1 LLRLKLM
8 LFFLLPLCACTSF
21 ITKPEETLLKEKEK
35 NVYILKKDID
45 LETKKLK
52 KGDAVRILIATGR
65 EWLKV
70 YAYPVRVEKLKAER
84 FLLVYLFEDEFVN
97 KQFNIDLFNEKL
109 DALVALKDEKATPP
123 KKAIKIRNK

>member
-1 LLRLKLM
+1 MLL
-8 LFFLLPLCACTSF
+8 FVLPLCACTSF
-21 ITKPEETLLKEKEK
+21 VTKPEETILKEKEK

-52 KGDAVRILIATGR
+52 KGEAVRILVATGR

-70 YAYPVRVEKLKAER
+70 YAYPVKVDKLKAER

-97 KQFNIDLFNEKL
+97 KQFNFDLFNEKL
-109 DALVALKDEKATPP
+109 DALVELKDGKALQEKR
-123 KKAIKIRNK
+123 AIKVKNK